1 MTQEVNMNDGPF
13 NDALKIMLSTD
24 TAGVC
29 ERTLVEYK
37 NINGNLWKYEYTRKY
52 FPDGD
57 YVDSKSSKTFV
68 GSSV

>member
-1 MTQEVNMNDGPF
+1 MNDGPF
-13 NDALKIMLSTD
+13 NDILKKMLDTD

-37 NINGNLWKYEYTRKY
+37 NVNGNLWKYEYTRKY
-52 FPDGD
+52 YPNGD
-57 YVDSKSSKTFV
+57 YVDSNTSKTFA